1 MTEANVVVRA
11 NFYRGFRTT
20 IFILAYQDNSSQENI
35 KATAPF
41 DSTLN
46 VWIHGTDYFNCIA
59 NSIIETKKLLTFNV
73 NRGKVRDLSNF
84 IFCCAFVRSNILP
97 RYIN

>member
-11 NFYRGFRTT
+11 NFYRSFQTT
-20 IFILAYQDNSSQENI
+20 TFILAYQDNSSQENK

-46 VWIHGTDYFNCIA
+46 VLMHGTDYFNYVNYVA
-59 NSIIETKKLLTFNV
+59 NSIIETKNYLHSTLTAA
-73 NRGKVRDLSNF
+73 G
-84 IFCCAFVRSNILP
+84 
-97 RYIN
+97 